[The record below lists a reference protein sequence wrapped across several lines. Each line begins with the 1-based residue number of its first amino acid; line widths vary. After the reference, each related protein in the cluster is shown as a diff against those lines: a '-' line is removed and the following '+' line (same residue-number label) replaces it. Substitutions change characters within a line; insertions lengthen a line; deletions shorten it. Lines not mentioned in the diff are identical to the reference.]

1 MNNALGCMSYCM
13 SIFGICEVLQ
23 ASYVLFPN
31 TLATTVYVT
40 EGEKFLRNA
49 GGGSSL

>member
-1 MNNALGCMSYCM
+1 MRLGACPTVM

-23 ASYVLFPN
+23 ASYVVFPN